1 MIIVLTCY
9 LRTQAAQ
16 IMKLKQMMFMKTF
29 MKTKNLFDLSD
40 YPEESELFGPVKNK
54 VIGKMKN

>member
-1 MIIVLTCY
+1 
-9 LRTQAAQ
+9 
-16 IMKLKQMMFMKTF
+16 MKLKQMMFMKTF

-40 YPEESELFGPVKNK
+40 YPEESKLFGPVNNK

>member
-9 LRTQAAQ
+9 LRTQAVQ

-40 YPEESELFGPVKNK
+40 YPEESKLSGPVNNK

>member
-40 YPEESELFGPVKNK
+40 YLEESELFGPVNNK